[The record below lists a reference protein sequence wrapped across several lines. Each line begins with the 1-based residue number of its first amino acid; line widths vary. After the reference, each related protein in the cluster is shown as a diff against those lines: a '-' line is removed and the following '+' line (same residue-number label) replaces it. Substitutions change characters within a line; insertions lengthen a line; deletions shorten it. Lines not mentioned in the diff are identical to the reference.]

1 MSNTKHN
8 PYCYRKSDNGTFYTD
23 GPGHLLMRFD
33 LESDAR
39 HVVDMM
45 NLAWNFGRR
54 TGRQDLAIA
63 QAVEQEPMK
72 VYPLEQRG
80 FSLPKKSKD

>member
-8 PYCYRKSDNGTFYTD
+8 PYSYRKSDNGTFYTD
-23 GPGHLLMRFD
+23 GPGYLLMRFD
-33 LESDAR
+33 LESDAS
-39 HVVDMM
+39 HVVDML
-45 NLAWNFGRR
+45 NQAWNFGRR

-72 VYPLEQRG
+72 AYPLKQRG
-80 FSLPKKSKD
+80 FSIPKKSND